1 MFMDLR
7 IKEICN
13 NKNIT
18 MKQLAD
24 NLGIAATS
32 LSRSLNN
39 NPTLETLE
47 KIANALNVPISSLFA
62 DSVQNSLNCP
72 ECGVKLKLVKYE

>member
-1 MFMDLR
+1 MDLR

-13 NKNIT
+13 SKNIT

-47 KIANALNVPISSLFA
+47 KIAVALNVSVSELFEQPVT
-62 DSVQNSLNCP
+62 DIINCP
-72 ECGVKLKLVKYE
+72 YCCGKIKVSKE